1 MRCQG
6 RPIQR
11 LLICTVVAALTPS
24 ATAKDMKWQTNPP
37 AALQQAAATGRPLLI
52 KFTADWCGYCKKME
66 RTTFSDSVTVETVH
80 RGFVPLL
87 VDADRHADLTR
98 ELQIKGLPAILIVNA
113 DMTVLERITGYQT
126 TKKLLPKL
134 QAVLAAYR
142 RTDRVMAVSAAQQR
156 NQPIPPHRTADDDQ
170 SFDRQTP
177 AKTRLSVGSNFS
189 LGLGSSTDQN
199 TPTAEINPSFDGI
212 CLTSVVD
219 ERNPVAGTPEF
230 AAEYRGQIL
239 HFRNAD
245 QRNQFFLKPEKY
257 WPVLDGHCSM
267 TLLESGRLVPG
278 HLKHA
283 AVYRNRI
290 WTFQTRTLMTKFIAS
305 PAEHVANIEELQ
317 KQSKTSDRSF

>member
-126 TKKLLPKL
+126 TKK
-134 QAVLAAYR
+134 
-142 RTDRVMAVSAAQQR
+142 
-156 NQPIPPHRTADDDQ
+156 
-170 SFDRQTP
+170 RQ
-177 AKTRLSVGSNFS
+177 K
-189 LGLGSSTDQN
+189 
-199 TPTAEINPSFDGI
+199 
-212 CLTSVVD
+212 
-219 ERNPVAGTPEF
+219 
-230 AAEYRGQIL
+230 
-239 HFRNAD
+239 
-245 QRNQFFLKPEKY
+245 
-257 WPVLDGHCSM
+257 
-267 TLLESGRLVPG
+267 
-278 HLKHA
+278 
-283 AVYRNRI
+283 
-290 WTFQTRTLMTKFIAS
+290 
-305 PAEHVANIEELQ
+305 
-317 KQSKTSDRSF
+317 